1 MTIMA
6 GMGSPTG
13 TGVGPLLRGWRER
26 RQLSQLQLALRAD
39 SSTRHLSFV
48 ENGRSRPSR
57 ELVLRLAEQLDVPV
71 RERNTLLLAAGY
83 APHYPETP
91 LDDPSMA
98 ALRGGLERLLAAHD
112 PYPAVVVD
120 GAFRVLAA
128 NRSLGLLMDG
138 VAPHLLEPPFNA
150 IRVTLHPDGLAPR
163 IVNLRQWRQHLLE
176 RMERQ
181 LELVRAEPLRRLY
194 EEVRSYP
201 EPAADPAAEP
211 ASGTTS
217 DLASEL
223 AENLADDRA
232 ADGPAADGFPFALPM
247 RIRHGGRVLS
257 FLSTIAT
264 FNTPLDVTVSELA
277 METFLPADAETVRF
291 LQAVV
296 GPER

>member
-13 TGVGPLLRGWRER
+13 TGVGPLLRSWRER

-39 SSTRHLSFV
+39 SSARHLSFV

-57 ELVLRLAEQLDVPV
+57 ELVLRLAEHLDVPV

-83 APHYPETP
+83 APHFPETP
-91 LDDPSMA
+91 LDDPSMD

-112 PYPAVVVD
+112 PYPALVVD
-120 GAFRVLAA
+120 GSFRVLAA
-128 NRSLGLLMDG
+128 NRSLGLLLDG
-138 VAPHLLEPPFNA
+138 VAPHLLQPPLNA
-150 IRVTLHPDGLAPR
+150 IRIALHPEGLAPR
-163 IVNLRQWRQHLLE
+163 IVNYPQWRRHLLE
-176 RMERQ
+176 RMAHRI
-181 LELVRAEPLRRLY
+181 ELVSAELLRRLY
-194 EEVRSYP
+194 EEVRGYP
-201 EPAADPAAEP
+201 EPADAPGPDGEH
-211 ASGTTS
+211 G
-217 DLASEL
+217 
-223 AENLADDRA
+223 DDT
-232 ADGPAADGFPFALPM
+232 GLFPFALPM
-247 RIRHGGRVLS
+247 RIRHEGRVLS

-291 LQAVV
+291 LQAAV

>member
-39 SSTRHLSFV
+39 SSARHLSFV

-57 ELVLRLAEQLDVPV
+57 ELLLRLAEQLDVPV

-91 LDDPSMA
+91 LDDPSMD
-98 ALRGGLERLLAAHD
+98 ALRGGVERLLAAHD

-120 GAFRVLAA
+120 GSFRVLAA
-128 NRSLGLLMDG
+128 NRSLGLLLDG
-138 VAPHLLEPPFNA
+138 VAPHLLEPPLNA

-163 IVNLRQWRQHLLE
+163 IVNLRQWRHHLLE

-194 EEVRSYP
+194 EEVRGYP
-201 EPAADPAAEP
+201 EPADDPAQ
-211 ASGTTS
+211 
-217 DLASEL
+217 D
-223 AENLADDRA
+223 A
-232 ADGPAADGFPFALPM
+232 AGDGFPFALPV
-247 RIRHGGRVLS
+247 RIRHDGQVLS

-277 METFLPADAETVRF
+277 METFLPADAATVRF
-291 LQAVV
+291 LQSAV
-296 GPER
+296 GPERQL

>member
-13 TGVGPLLRGWRER
+13 TGVGPLLRGWRVR

-39 SSTRHLSFV
+39 SSARHLSFV

-57 ELVLRLAEQLDVPV
+57 ELVLRLAEELDVPV
-71 RERNTLLLAAGY
+71 RERNALLLAAGY

-120 GAFRVLAA
+120 GSFRVLAA
-128 NRSLGLLMDG
+128 NRSLGLLLAG

-150 IRVTLHPDGLAPR
+150 IRITLHPDGLAPR
-163 IVNLRQWRQHLLE
+163 IVNLRQWRRHLLE

-194 EEVRSYP
+194 EEVRGYP
-201 EPAADPAAEP
+201 EPAGDPADEP
-211 ASGTTS
+211 
-217 DLASEL
+217 
-223 AENLADDRA
+223 ADDR
-232 ADGPAADGFPFALPM
+232 ADGPAAYGSPFALPL
-247 RIRHGGRVLS
+247 RIRYEERVLS

-291 LQAVV
+291 LQSVV

>member
-13 TGVGPLLRGWRER
+13 TGVGPLLRGWRVR

-39 SSTRHLSFV
+39 SSARHLSFV

-57 ELVLRLAEQLDVPV
+57 QLVLRLAEELDVPV
-71 RERNTLLLAAGY
+71 RERNALLLAAGY

-120 GAFRVLAA
+120 GSFRVLAA
-128 NRSLGLLMDG
+128 NRSLGLLLDG

-163 IVNLRQWRQHLLE
+163 IVNLRQWRRHLLE

-194 EEVRSYP
+194 EEVRGYP
-201 EPAADPAAEP
+201 EPADDPVDEP
-211 ASGTTS
+211 ADG
-217 DLASEL
+217 
-223 AENLADDRA
+223 RV
-232 ADGPAADGFPFALPM
+232 DGPAAYGAPFALPM
-247 RIRHGGRVLS
+247 RIRYEGQVLS

-291 LQAVV
+291 LQSVV

>member
-39 SSTRHLSFV
+39 SSARHLSFV

-57 ELVLRLAEQLDVPV
+57 ELVLRLAEHLDVPV

-83 APHYPETP
+83 APQYPETP
-91 LDDPSMA
+91 LDDPSMD
-98 ALRGGLERLLAAHD
+98 ALRGGMERLLAAHD

-120 GAFRVLAA
+120 GSFRVLAA
-128 NRSLGLLMDG
+128 NRSIGLLLDG
-138 VAPHLLEPPFNA
+138 VAPHLLEAPLNA
-150 IRVTLHPDGLAPR
+150 IRVTLHPGGLAPR
-163 IVNLRQWRQHLLE
+163 IVNLRQWRRHLLE
-176 RMERQ
+176 RMEHQ

-194 EEVRSYP
+194 EEVRGYP
-201 EPAADPAAEP
+201 EPAGE
-211 ASGTTS
+211 
-217 DLASEL
+217 
-223 AENLADDRA
+223 A
-232 ADGPAADGFPFALPM
+232 ADGPAEDAFPFALPM
-247 RIRHGGRVLS
+247 RIRHEGRVLS

-277 METFLPADAETVRF
+277 METFLPADAETVRY
-291 LQAVV
+291 LQSAV
-296 GPER
+296 GPERQERQV